1 MERKKN
7 AKKHTYTCQ
16 LPVNRYKYA
25 YHLKQSG
32 GYRRYCRYPSFRKV
46 RPFNLMATLYHRRNR
61 LSSFWLTSPTLG
73 VKVLK

>member
-7 AKKHTYTCQ
+7 AKKHIYAIFKKYH
-16 LPVNRYKYA
+16 RYA
-25 YHLKQSG
+25 YHLRQSG

-46 RPFNLMATLYHRRNR
+46 RPFNLMAKLYHRKKY
-61 LSSFWLTSPTLG
+61 LSSFRLTSRKCG